1 MRTKGTAMEADQL
14 RVESADGFI
23 TDYRLSDG
31 HLEVRPIATDT
42 WRRMTEDEIARHV
55 ALHTVLARWLEAK
68 LKQVQDSPES
78 QTEKS

>member
-1 MRTKGTAMEADQL
+1 M
-14 RVESADGFI
+14 
-23 TDYRLSDG
+23 TD
-31 HLEVRPIATDT
+31 
-42 WRRMTEDEIARHV
+42 DEIARHV